1 MQSFIFVMLWLKIFS
16 SGETVQP
23 LLSFSPKHK
32 IRNKCYNFEWENWK
46 RKMYNAAIPGVV
58 ITTIPIVVGVN
69 GLNLVYCGTN
79 NFHSQAVKKAISNS
93 NARKADR
100 PS

>member
-69 GLNLVYCGTN
+69 GLNLVYVLWHKQLP
-79 NFHSQAVKKAISNS
+79 F
-93 NARKADR
+93 
-100 PS
+100 PSSEESHLKFKC